1 MNPCLIV
8 ALAIAAGSFGSA
20 WQIQSWRYDAKEK
33 ARVEQQLEDVRQSAA
48 RNIRFRDVEIDA
60 QNQAE
65 TRARNLRV
73 DAAGARDALV
83 GLRTSTDAALRAA
96 GTSKEACLIRAATL
110 GELFEESAAEY
121 TELAE
126 KAGRHVNDIQKLN
139 GSWPESP

>member
-65 TRARNLRV
+65 TRAR
-73 DAAGARDALV
+73 
-83 GLRTSTDAALRAA
+83 TSTDAALRAA
-96 GTSKEACLIRAATL
+96 GASKEACLIRAATL

-126 KAGRHVNDIQKLN
+126 KAGRHVNDIQKLT